1 MDVVVLPVKGEL
13 ITYQLLM
20 TQFLYFQE
28 NVRPMEILVL
38 KFVSTFTIICMNAAV
53 KMVSSSVQMDIIAS
67 PKVSYNRRKIDMLQ
81 ESIFLRLSQ
90 SHVLKRFSKYAI
102 KSNKTLNFP

>member
-1 MDVVVLPVKGEL
+1 
-13 ITYQLLM
+13 
-20 TQFLYFQE
+20 
-28 NVRPMEILVL
+28 MEILVL

-81 ESIFLRLSQ
+81 ESIFLR
-90 SHVLKRFSKYAI
+90 FSGD
-102 KSNKTLNFP
+102 SNKKIF

>member
-1 MDVVVLPVKGEL
+1 MDLVVLPVKGEQT
-13 ITYQLLM
+13 TYQLLM

-28 NVRPMEILVL
+28 NVLQMEILVL

-81 ESIFLRLSQ
+81 ESIFSGD
-90 SHVLKRFSKYAI
+90 
-102 KSNKTLNFP
+102 SNKKIF